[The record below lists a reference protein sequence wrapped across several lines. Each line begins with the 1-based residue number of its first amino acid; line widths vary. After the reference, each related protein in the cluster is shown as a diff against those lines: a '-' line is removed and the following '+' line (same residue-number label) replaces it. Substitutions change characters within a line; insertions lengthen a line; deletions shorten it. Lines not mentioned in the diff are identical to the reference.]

1 MKKKPRTILYKDK
14 IEKFINK
21 HYSRFICIKHN
32 NGRPYVSLRGKDH
45 TIALYFSGI
54 VRVGIKYMDYKFD
67 EKKIEDI
74 LY

>member
-21 HYSRFICIKHN
+21 HYSRFICFKQ
-32 NGRPYVSLRGKDH
+32 NGSSPYVSLRGKDH

-54 VRVGIKYMDYKFD
+54 VRVGLKYTEYKFD
-67 EKKIEDI
+67 EKKIEE
-74 LY
+74 LL